1 MYLNLMEINKQETIV
16 SMAIAGAILGA
27 AFGGW
32 MNDRY
37 GRKPTTLL
45 ADAIFTIGAVVM
57 AAASDPYMLIFGRLL
72 VGLGVGI
79 ASLTAP
85 LYVAEFSPSDVRG
98 FLVSTTVLYITG
110 GRFLSYLINL
120 GFTEVNVLFLFLLE
134 NIDLYL
140 NA

>member
-1 MYLNLMEINKQETIV
+1 
-16 SMAIAGAILGA
+16 
-27 AFGGW
+27 
-32 MNDRY
+32 MNDRF
-37 GRKPTTLL
+37 GRKPATLL
-45 ADAIFTIGAVVM
+45 ADAIFTVGAVVM

-110 GRFLSYLINL
+110 GQFLSYLINL
-120 GFTEVNVLFLFLLE
+120 GFTEVNVQFLFSLE